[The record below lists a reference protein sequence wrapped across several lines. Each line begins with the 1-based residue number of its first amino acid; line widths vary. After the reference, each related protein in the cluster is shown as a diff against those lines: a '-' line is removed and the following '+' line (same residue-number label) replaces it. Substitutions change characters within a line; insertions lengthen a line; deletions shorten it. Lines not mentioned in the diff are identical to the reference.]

1 MIPFSGPPLP
11 SSRPATA
18 AGERSA
24 LVRLLTLCARHRGL
38 CVTATV
44 AAALG
49 GLAATAAPLLQRWL
63 IDAALAGRDGTLR
76 NLCFAGLLGT
86 VGVAFGGSVWRRR
99 AAQEL
104 SLRIEHEL
112 RTELFAAVL
121 RSGPRHEGL
130 PTPRQAATRA
140 VADLPPITSLL
151 GMGPLLLG
159 NLVLVV
165 GMSVAM
171 LVLSPGLTAVAAGL
185 GLGLWAVSRRAR
197 DRILPAAT
205 QVQRRVAELVS
216 AVRSVIAG
224 ARVVKSFGREAE
236 QQERLV
242 EAARRLQAAQLDRAR
257 LTSRFEPTLQALP
270 TLGQLALLAL
280 GGWLAVH
287 QRLSVGTYLAF
298 ASYLGQ
304 LIAPVRMMSR
314 LVSVGQQARAGA
326 IRVFQVLDA
335 GGLDDA
341 VTSAGSVARPVRTPD
356 GGPPGVRFTAVAFAH
371 GGTPVLRHFSLNV
384 AAGETVALVGPP
396 GAGKST
402 VARLLVRLHD
412 VQEGRVLVGG
422 RDVRELDVRALRS
435 AVGLVP
441 EDHVVFADTV
451 RANISYSRPG
461 ATDEEVRAAARAAR
475 ADEFVRA
482 LPQGYDTVLGE
493 RGGSLSGGQRQR
505 LGLARV
511 LCGNPSV
518 LVLDDATSAVD
529 PALEAEV
536 NDALRREFAGRTV
549 ILIARRRATIRLA
562 DRIVVLEEGRVRDS
576 GTHEEL
582 LGRCGVYRRLFAPD
596 SATGGGARSPCAEE
610 PALAPPAPAM
620 TPAPLPRATEQLG
633 FLGLLRRYR
642 GPLAACAALVATDA
656 VAGLGVPLLVRRA
669 IDGGVRHMD
678 FGAVAAAT
686 LFGLGIVL
694 ADWAVNVVQ
703 VRLAAT
709 TGERLML
716 DIRTR
721 LYRHLQALGLDYYER
736 EAAGATL
743 SRVTTEP
750 DLLAG
755 FLQTGLVSVTVSALT
770 VLGVGGS
777 LLIIDAELAWVV
789 LPAFPLL
796 VAATIVFRRRIV
808 PLHRR
813 SRQDLTA
820 VNAYLEENAAGA
832 EAVLLAGREEV
843 NTRRFTEL
851 SAVFRHGRARAQRL
865 VALYFPLVQLV
876 TDLAAIVIL
885 ATGLHRMAAGTLS
898 TGVLVAFLLFLNLLF
913 SPVQQLSQ
921 LFDSYQQAAVGMRR
935 MRDFL
940 GTPVS
945 VRSPARPVPVG
956 RLRGDIVL
964 DDVRFAFPG
973 TATEVL
979 AGVTLRITAG
989 ETVAVVGASGAGKST
1004 LVKLIARLYEV
1015 TGGRILVDG
1024 VDVRSYDVSAY
1035 RRRLG
1040 SVPQEPYFFEGS
1052 VRDAIGFA
1060 ADGATQRAVER
1071 AAEAVGL
1078 DAVIAALPGGYAH
1091 RVEEGGTNLSLS
1103 RRQLLALAR
1112 ARLADPDIL
1121 LLDEAT
1127 SASDAKAG
1135 LGGAAPDGGT
1145 RRTTV
1150 IVTHRPAVAAR
1161 ADRIVVLDRGVVAE
1175 DGTHQELLARD
1186 GLYAAMWRVD
1196 RTSPGIAPVSG
1207 RGGTSAE

>member
-1 MIPFSGPPLP
+1 MA
-11 SSRPATA
+11 AT
-18 AGERSA
+18 
-24 LVRLLTLCARHRGL
+24 
-38 CVTATV
+38 
-44 AAALG
+44 LG
-49 GLAATAAPLLQRWL
+49 GLAATAAPLLQRRL
-63 IDAALAGRDGTLR
+63 IDAAVAGPDGTLQT
-76 NLCFAGLLGT
+76 LCFAGLLVT
-86 VGVAFGGSVWRRR
+86 AGVAFSGSVWRRR

-104 SLRIEHEL
+104 SLKVEHEL
-112 RTELFAAVL
+112 RTDLFTAVL

-130 PTPRQAATRA
+130 PSPRQAATRA

-171 LVLSPGLTAVAAGL
+171 LVLSPVLTAVAAGL

-197 DRILPAAT
+197 DRILPAAM

-224 ARVVKSFGREAE
+224 ARVVKSFGRELE

-242 EAARRLQAAQLDRAR
+242 EAARRLQAVQLERAR

-314 LVSVGQQARAGA
+314 LVSIGQQARAGA
-326 IRVFQVLDA
+326 TRVFQVLDA
-335 GGLDDA
+335 DGQDCT
-341 VTSAGSVARPVRTPD
+341 VTSAGSVARPVRTTD

-371 GGTPVLRHFSLNV
+371 GGTPVLRHFSMNV

-412 VQEGRVLVGG
+412 VQDGHILVGG

-461 ATDEEVRAAARAAR
+461 ATDEEIRAAARAAR

-493 RGGSLSGGQRQR
+493 RGVSLSGGQRQR

-549 ILIARRRATIRLA
+549 ILIARRRATLRLA
-562 DRIVVLEEGRVRDS
+562 DRIVVLDEGRVRDS

-582 LGRCGVYRRLFAPD
+582 LGRCGVYRRLFAQD
-596 SATGGGARSPCAEE
+596 TATGGGEARSPFAERSA
-610 PALAPPAPAM
+610 PAPAAPAM
-620 TPAPLPRATEQLG
+620 TPVPLPRATEQLG
-633 FLGLLRRYR
+633 FPGLLRRYR
-642 GPLAACAALVATDA
+642 WPLAACTALVAADA

-678 FGAVAAAT
+678 FGAVAAAA
-686 LFGLGIVL
+686 LLGLGIVL

-721 LYRHLQALGLDYYER
+721 LYRQLQALGLDYYEQ

-755 FLQTGLVSVTVSALT
+755 FLQTGLVSVAVSALT

-777 LLIIDAELAWVV
+777 LLITDAELACVV

-796 VAATIVFRRRIV
+796 VAATVVFRRRIV
-808 PLHRR
+808 PLHQR

-885 ATGLHRMAAGTLS
+885 AAGLHRMAAGTLS

-956 RLRGDIVL
+956 RLRGDIAL

-973 TATEVL
+973 TTTEVL
-979 AGVTLRITAG
+979 AGVTLRIAAG

-1040 SVPQEPYFFEGS
+1040 SVPQEPYLFEGS

-1078 DAVIAALPGGYAH
+1078 HAVIAALPGGYAH
-1091 RVEEGGTNLSLS
+1091 HVEEGGTNLSLS
-1103 RRQLLALAR
+1103 QRQLLALAR

-1127 SASDAKAG
+1127 SASDAKAA
-1135 LGGAAPDGGT
+1135 LGGAAPDGGK

-1161 ADRIVVLDRGVVAE
+1161 ADRIIVLDHGVVAE
-1175 DGTHQELLARD
+1175 DGAHEELLARD
-1186 GLYAAMWRVD
+1186 GLYAAMWRTN
-1196 RTSPGIAPVSG
+1196 RASTGRIAPVSG
-1207 RGGTSAE
+1207 HGGTSAE

>member
-1 MIPFSGPPLP
+1 MPTTHR
-11 SSRPATA
+11 RPATA
-18 AGERSA
+18 PAERSA
-24 LVRLLTLCARHRGL
+24 LGRLLTRCARHRGL
-38 CVTATV
+38 CATAGT
-44 AAALG
+44 AAAVG
-49 GLAATAAPLLQRWL
+49 GLAAMAAPLMQRRL
-63 IDAALAGRDGTLR
+63 IDAAVAGRGGTPRTLW
-76 NLCFAGLLGT
+76 LAGLLLT
-86 VGVAFGGSVWRRR
+86 AAVAFIGSVLRRR

-104 SLRIEHEL
+104 SLRVEHEL
-112 RTELFAAVL
+112 RTELFAAAL
-121 RSGPRHEGL
+121 RNGPRHEGM

-159 NLVLVV
+159 NIVLVA

-171 LVLSPGLTAVAAGL
+171 LVLSPALTAVAAGL
-185 GLGLWAVSRRAR
+185 GLGLWALSRRGR
-197 DRILPAAT
+197 DRIFPAAT
-205 QVQRRVAELVS
+205 AVQRRAAELVS

-236 QQERLV
+236 QHERLAA
-242 EAARRLQAAQLDRAR
+242 AARRLMAAQLSRIR
-257 LTSRFEPTLQALP
+257 LTSRFDPALQALP

-287 QRLSVGTYLAF
+287 HRLSVGTYLAF

-304 LIAPVRMMSR
+304 LIAPVRMTSR

-326 IRVFQVLDA
+326 TRVFQVLDA
-335 GGLDDA
+335 D
-341 VTSAGSVARPVRTPD
+341 GS
-356 GGPPGVRFTAVAFAH
+356 GGPDASGRVPAPGPRAATDGPPEVRFAAVAFAH
-371 GGTPVLRHFSLNV
+371 GATPLLRDFSLDV

-412 VQEGRVLVGG
+412 VREGHVLVGG
-422 RDVRELDVRALRS
+422 RDVRELDVRALRTT
-435 AVGLVP
+435 VGLVP

-451 RANISYSRPG
+451 RANIGYGRPG
-461 ATDEEVRAAARAAR
+461 ATDAEIRAAARAAR
-475 ADEFVRA
+475 ADEFIHA

-493 RGGSLSGGQRQR
+493 RGVSLSGGQRQR

-511 LCGNPSV
+511 LCGDPSV
-518 LVLDDATSAVD
+518 LVLDDATSALD

-536 NDALRREFAGRTV
+536 HDALRQDFAERTV
-549 ILIARRRATIRLA
+549 VLIARRRATVRLA
-562 DRIVVLEEGRVRDS
+562 DRVAVLDEGRVVDS

-582 LGRCGVYRRLFAPD
+582 LGRCAVYRGLFPEDTA
-596 SATGGGARSPCAEE
+596 AEAREDR
-610 PALAPPAPAM
+610 PAPAAM
-620 TPAPLPRATEQLG
+620 PAAVPAGTAAAPPPRDTEDIG
-633 FLGLLRRYR
+633 FRGLLRRYR
-642 GPLAACAALVATDA
+642 WPLAACAALVAADA
-656 VAGLGVPLLVRRA
+656 LAGLGVPLLVRRA
-669 IDGGVRHMD
+669 IDGGVRHTD
-678 FGAVAAAT
+678 FGAVAAAA
-686 LFGLGIVL
+686 LVGLGVVL
-694 ADWAVNVVQ
+694 ADWGVNIVQ
-703 VRLAAT
+703 VRLAGT

-716 DIRTR
+716 DIRVR
-721 LYRHLQALGLDYYER
+721 LYRHLQNLGLDYYER

-755 FLQTGLVSVTVSALT
+755 FLQSGLVSVAVSALT
-770 VLGVGGS
+770 VLGVGGA
-777 LLIIDAELAWVV
+777 LLFTDAALAGAV

-796 VAATIVFRRRIV
+796 VAATVLFRRRIV

-813 SRQDLTA
+813 SRRDLTA

-832 EAVLLAGREEV
+832 EAVLLARREEA

-851 SAVFRHGRARAQRL
+851 SAVFRDGRARAQRL

-876 TDLAAIVIL
+876 TDLAAVVIL
-885 ATGLHRMAAGTLS
+885 VTGLHRVAEGTLS

-921 LFDSYQQAAVGMRR
+921 LFDGYQQAAVGMQRI
-935 MRDFL
+935 RDFL
-940 GTPVS
+940 ATPVS
-945 VRSPARPVPVG
+945 VRSPAHPVPVG

-964 DDVRFAFPG
+964 DDVRFSFPG

-979 AGVTLRITAG
+979 AGVSLRIAAG

-1015 TGGRILVDG
+1015 TGGRISVDG
-1024 VDVRSYDVSAY
+1024 VDIRSYDVSAY

-1040 SVPQEPYFFEGS
+1040 SVPQEPYLFGGS

-1060 ADGATQRAVER
+1060 AGGAAQRAVER
-1071 AAEAVGL
+1071 AAEAVG
-1078 DAVIAALPGGYAH
+1078 AHRTIAALPGGYAYP
-1091 RVEEGGTNLSLS
+1091 VDEGGTNLSLS
-1103 RRQLLALAR
+1103 QRQLLALAR

-1127 SASDAKAG
+1127 SATGAHG
-1135 LGGAAPDGGT
+1135 GTGGAAPAGQA

-1161 ADRIVVLDRGVVAE
+1161 ADRIVVLDHGAVAE
-1175 DGTHQELLARD
+1175 DGTHGELLARD
-1186 GLYAAMWRVD
+1186 GLWAAMWRAE
-1196 RTSPGIAPVSG
+1196 RSSPDGAAPGTVSG
-1207 RGGTSAE
+1207 RGGHPAT